1 LRWLEWRHS
10 LSEVCQVEV
19 KSQNLKS
26 VFIFFY
32 SSLALAPNE
41 TVLLA
46 MAYCQAKT
54 DESAEI
60 IILSCTAETLQPRA
74 IEAI

>member
-1 LRWLEWRHS
+1 M
-10 LSEVCQVEV
+10 
-19 KSQNLKS
+19 N
-26 VFIFFY
+26 
-32 SSLALAPNE
+32 ANE

-46 MAYCQAKT
+46 MAHCQAKT

-60 IILSCTAETLQPRA
+60 IILGCTAETRQPQA

>member
-1 LRWLEWRHS
+1 M
-10 LSEVCQVEV
+10 
-19 KSQNLKS
+19 
-26 VFIFFY
+26 
-32 SSLALAPNE
+32 AANE

-60 IILSCTAETLQPRA
+60 MILSCTVETPQPRD

>member
-1 LRWLEWRHS
+1 M
-10 LSEVCQVEV
+10 
-19 KSQNLKS
+19 
-26 VFIFFY
+26 VFILY
-32 SSLALAPNE
+32 CIMANE

-54 DESAEI
+54 DEYAEI
-60 IILSCTAETLQPRA
+60 IILGYTAETLQPRA

>member
-1 LRWLEWRHS
+1 MSSFYFFH
-10 LSEVCQVEV
+10 LS
-19 KSQNLKS
+19 
-26 VFIFFY
+26 
-32 SSLALAPNE
+32 ANE

-46 MAYCQAKT
+46 MADCQAKT

-60 IILSCTAETLQPRA
+60 IILGCTVETLQPRA